1 MTTMEEE
8 EAKKRNGDATATAP
22 NGPSESYAA
31 MMDAKAEAQDMR
43 DTIRE
48 NGGTGLAGMKARTY
62 FDESASPAQNQ
73 PAQDWRAPE
82 QTVAQKKPVPYADR
96 TIMQT
101 PNGRAVY
108 FGSASGAADAAKAAV
123 QYENERQGI
132 VGNAQAAAK
141 DQYALKKPE
150 DEKYRQSQIA
160 ALQRQGY
167 NDRMQNGFRNDAIVT
182 DAFAAL
188 YGQWKGTEAGED
200 GKSRAGLV
208 REALRD
214 VNDRLADGGAS
225 YRVLGMSVVGKKDG
239 DPVFRIVTTDRNG
252 KRNVMTRSMD
262 EVYNTRLN
270 AYNGLY
276 ADASKGDEKTGAPSG
291 NESRVISEFGDRRGV
306 QKRYELINRE
316 QIERERAN
324 QAREKLTQDQL
335 AESRRATDEANRM
348 KALGMLRDFSANN
361 GGRQMSEQQ
370 YMMKILGDPKA
381 RASYETVPEFETE
394 KDRNGNTVVDANG
407 KPVYK
412 KDASGNLIPAYET
425 DKDGKPVLDVETG
438 KPVQKTRTLSPDE
451 VVKRVQ
457 DEYRSIMSDPGAQ
470 ANGQSAPNPFLEAMY
485 SLHPEWRPKAE
496 NTAPNPV
503 QGGAN
508 PAQNGGVTEKIVPDG
523 DDIKAA
529 QAALAARAKANA
541 QNGAAP
547 SAQAQRQAPASR
559 GTISPVTRP
568 NGQTGN
574 DEGVL
579 GVDETTGRP
588 IVRNLGIAR
597 PDTTV
602 DKLDAPVTDSERAE
616 AMEQLGLREY
626 SGNVSGGVTGANV
639 DLASFASDKPMG
651 VKSKD
656 ETEKMIRDRVM
667 LNRKNKAEAE
677 TGNAEMMAAR
687 NRRAEKERAD
697 GIRKTYDAK
706 TGADDLLNL
715 KDEELG
721 IAGNR
726 KDGELRG
733 KELTDALAENF
744 AVGRQQREAIQRSR
758 RDAER
763 RSEKDAERDER
774 ITSLFRAQRE
784 RREANETDAA
794 SRRDSKAR
802 AEREARLE
810 AFIKKNA
817 QELLDVASTGDTDA
831 VRRYMM
837 AQNEKWSDADVEE
850 TTRILEELSM

>member
-8 EAKKRNGDATATAP
+8 EAKRQNGDATATAP

-48 NGGTGLAGMKARTY
+48 NGGTGLAGMEASTY
-62 FDESASPAQNQ
+62 FDEGASPDHNQ

-82 QTVAQKKPVPYADR
+82 QTVAQKKPAPYADR
-96 TIMQT
+96 TIVQT

-108 FGSASGAADAAKAAV
+108 FGSSAGAADAAKAAV
-123 QYENERQGI
+123 QYANERQGI
-132 VGNAQAAAK
+132 VDNAQAAAK
-141 DQYALKKPE
+141 DQYALKNPE

-167 NDRMQNGFRNDAIVT
+167 NDRRQNGFRNDAIVT

-361 GGRQMSEQQ
+361 GGRQMSEHQ

-394 KDRNGNTVVDANG
+394 KDGNGNTVVDSNG

-438 KPVQKTRTLSPDE
+438 KPVQKTRTLSPDD

-470 ANGQSAPNPFLEAMY
+470 ANGQSATNPFLEAMY
-485 SLHPEWRPKAE
+485 KVHPEWRPQTE
-496 NTAPNPV
+496 NPSPNPV
-503 QGGAN
+503 RGGAN
-508 PAQNGGVTEKIVPDG
+508 PDQSGGVKQMSDEERRARAIAVLKTAQNGG
-523 DDIKAA
+523 A
-529 QAALAARAKANA
+529 QV
-541 QNGAAP
+541 QTQTAP
-547 SAQAQRQAPASR
+547 K
-559 GTISPVTRP
+559 GTISPVAKPTIPPAPTSPVSQNTRK
-568 NGQTGN
+568 
-574 DEGVL
+574 
-579 GVDETTGRP
+579 P
-588 IVRNLGIAR
+588 IGDDINEAAS
-597 PDTTV
+597 
-602 DKLDAPVTDSERAE
+602 DAERAE
-616 AMEQLGLREY
+616 AMKQLGISDTQTSYIPSITGGTY
-626 SGNVSGGVTGANV
+626 STAPRALTEDESKSVQEQVVKNRMNKVKRNDADGARQMSNTHRT
-639 DLASFASDKPMG
+639 SD
-651 VKSKD
+651 
-656 ETEKMIRDRVM
+656 R
-667 LNRKNKAEAE
+667 AE
-677 TGNAEMMAAR
+677 T
-687 NRRAEKERAD
+687 D
-697 GIRKTYDAK
+697 I
-706 TGADDLLNL
+706 LNL
-715 KDEELG
+715 TDDELVSSKPRG
-721 IAGNR
+721 
-726 KDGELRG
+726 DELRG
-733 KELTDALAENF
+733 KELLDALNRNV
-744 AVGRQQREAIQRSR
+744 AVGRQQREAIHRSR

-763 RSEKDAERDER
+763 RSEKEAERDER

-784 RREANETDAA
+784 RREAKEADAA

-802 AEREARLE
+802 AERDARLE
-810 AFIKKNA
+810 SFVKKNA

-837 AQNEKWSDADVEE
+837 AQNGNWSDADVEE

>member
-1 MTTMEEE
+1 MTTIEEE

-22 NGPSESYAA
+22 SGPSESYAA
-31 MMDAKAEAQDMR
+31 MTDAKAEAQDMR

-62 FDESASPAQNQ
+62 LDESASPAQNQ

-82 QTVAQKKPVPYADR
+82 QTVAQKKPDPYADR
-96 TIMQT
+96 TIVQT

-108 FGSASGAADAAKAAV
+108 FGNSAGAADAAKAAV
-123 QYENERQGI
+123 QYANERQGI
-132 VGNAQAAAK
+132 VNNAQPSAK
-141 DQYALKKPE
+141 DQYALKNPE

-167 NDRMQNGFRNDAIVT
+167 NDRVQNGFRNDAIVT

-335 AESRRATDEANRM
+335 AESRRATDEANKM

-394 KDRNGNTVVDANG
+394 KDKNGNTVVDANG

-457 DEYRSIMSDPGAQ
+457 DEYKSIMSDPGAQ

-496 NTAPNPV
+496 NPAPNPV
-503 QGGAN
+503 QGDAN

-541 QNGAAP
+541 QNGG
-547 SAQAQRQAPASR
+547 AQVHAQTEPR
-559 GTISPVTRP
+559 GTISPVVRP
-568 NGQTGN
+568 KTQSA
-574 DEGVL
+574 
-579 GVDETTGRP
+579 P
-588 IVRNLGIAR
+588 
-597 PDTTV
+597 TV
-602 DKLDAPVTDSERAE
+602 QNS
-616 AMEQLGLREY
+616 Q
-626 SGNVSGGVTGANV
+626 N
-639 DLASFASDKPMG
+639 
-651 VKSKD
+651 D
-656 ETEKMIRDRVM
+656 ETE
-667 LNRKNKAEAE
+667 EE
-677 TGNAEMMAAR
+677 
-687 NRRAEKERAD
+687 
-697 GIRKTYDAK
+697 
-706 TGADDLLNL
+706 LLNIPDDKL
-715 KDEELG
+715 VGSGDANG
-721 IAGNR
+721 R
-726 KDGELRG
+726 QLRG
-733 KELTDALAENF
+733 KALVDALNNNANNGNAINEEKNFDKETSALMRRFAAAGGVQNDDGTFSLTNAEHASGETPNEYEHHESLTEDI
-744 AVGRQQREAIQRSR
+744 VKRQEEIARSR
-758 RDAER
+758 NKISEAES
-763 RSEKDAERDER
+763 SERK
-774 ITSLFRAQRE
+774 
-784 RREANETDAA
+784 
-794 SRRDSKAR
+794 
-802 AEREARLE
+802 RLE
-810 AFIKKNA
+810 KSAKRMFRGNPMSQERYVEKQLKIWREKN
-817 QELLDVASTGDTDA
+817 DP
-831 VRRYMM
+831 
-837 AQNEKWSDADVEE
+837 
-850 TTRILEELSM
+850 TTRKNSEMDRIRNNPYFATPL

>member
-8 EAKKRNGDATATAP
+8 AKRQNGDATATAP

-31 MMDAKAEAQDMR
+31 MMDTKAEAQDMR
-43 DTIRE
+43 DKIRE

-62 FDESASPAQNQ
+62 FDESESPAQNQ

-82 QTVAQKKPVPYADR
+82 QTVAQKKPAPYADR
-96 TIMQT
+96 TIVQT

-108 FGSASGAADAAKAAV
+108 FGNASGAADAAKAAV
-123 QYENERQGI
+123 QYANERQGI
-132 VGNAQAAAK
+132 VNNAQADAK
-141 DQYALKKPE
+141 DQYALKNPD

-188 YGQWKGTEAGED
+188 YGQWKGSEAGED

-262 EVYNTRLN
+262 EVYNTRLK

-361 GGRQMSEQQ
+361 GGRQMSEHQ

-394 KDRNGNTVVDANG
+394 KDRNGNTVVDSNG

-457 DEYRSIMSDPGAQ
+457 DEYRSIMSDSGAQ
-470 ANGQSAPNPFLEAMY
+470 ANGQSSSNPFLEAMY
-485 SLHPEWRPKAE
+485 KVHPEWRPQTE
-496 NTAPNPV
+496 NPAPNPV
-503 QGGAN
+503 RGGAN
-508 PAQNGGVTEKIVPDG
+508 PAQSGGAKQMSDEERRARAI
-523 DDIKAA
+523 
-529 QAALAARAKANA
+529 AALKTA
-541 QNGAAP
+541 QNGGAQV
-547 SAQAQRQAPASR
+547 QAQTAPR
-559 GTISPVTRP
+559 GTISPVAKPTVPSASTSPVSQNTRK
-568 NGQTGN
+568 
-574 DEGVL
+574 
-579 GVDETTGRP
+579 P
-588 IVRNLGIAR
+588 IGDDINEAAS
-597 PDTTV
+597 
-602 DKLDAPVTDSERAE
+602 DAERAE
-616 AMEQLGLREY
+616 AMKQLGISETQTSYIPSITGGTY
-626 SGNVSGGVTGANV
+626 STAQRALTEDEKKSVQEQVLKNRMNKVKRNDAEGARQMSNTPRT
-639 DLASFASDKPMG
+639 SNR
-651 VKSKD
+651 
-656 ETEKMIRDRVM
+656 TEP
-667 LNRKNKAEAE
+667 
-677 TGNAEMMAAR
+677 
-687 NRRAEKERAD
+687 
-697 GIRKTYDAK
+697 
-706 TGADDLLNL
+706 DLLNL
-715 KDEELG
+715 PDDELVSSNPRG
-721 IAGNR
+721 
-726 KDGELRG
+726 DELRG
-733 KELTDALAENF
+733 NELLDALAENT

-758 RDAER
+758 RDVER
-763 RSEKDAERDER
+763 RSEKEAERDER

-784 RREANETDAA
+784 RREAKEADAA

>member
-8 EAKKRNGDATATAP
+8 ESKKNVDATATAP
-22 NGPSESYAA
+22 NGQSERYAA

-48 NGGTGLAGMKARTY
+48 NGGTGLSGMKARTY

-82 QTVAQKKPVPYADR
+82 QTVAQKKPAPYADR
-96 TIMQT
+96 TIVQT

-108 FGSASGAADAAKAAV
+108 FGSAAGAADAAKAAV
-123 QYENERQGI
+123 QYSNGRQGI
-132 VGNAQAAAK
+132 INNAQAAAK
-141 DQYALKKPE
+141 DQYELKNPE

-167 NDRMQNGFRNDAIVT
+167 NERRQNGFRNDAIVT

-208 REALRD
+208 REALRA

-335 AESRRATDEANRM
+335 AESRRATDEANKM

-394 KDRNGNTVVDANG
+394 KDRNGNTVVDSNG
-407 KPVYK
+407 NPVYK
-412 KDASGNLIPAYET
+412 KDASGNLIPANET
-425 DKDGKPVLDVETG
+425 DKDGRLVLDVETG

-457 DEYRSIMSDPGAQ
+457 DEYRSIMSDSGAQ
-470 ANGQSAPNPFLEAMY
+470 ANGQSSSNPFLEAMY
-485 SLHPEWRPKAE
+485 KVHPDWRPKAE
-496 NTAPNPV
+496 NPEQNPV
-503 QGGAN
+503 RGGAN
-508 PAQNGGVTEKIVPDG
+508 PSQSGGAKQMSDEERRARAIAALKTAQNGG
-523 DDIKAA
+523 A
-529 QAALAARAKANA
+529 QV
-541 QNGAAP
+541 
-547 SAQAQRQAPASR
+547 QAQTAPK
-559 GTISPVTRP
+559 GTISPVAKPTAK
-568 NGQTGN
+568 TGN

-579 GVDETTGRP
+579 GVEETTGRP

-597 PDTTV
+597 PDTTG

-616 AMEQLGLREY
+616 AIRQLGLREY

-656 ETEKMIRDRVM
+656 ETEKMILDRVM
-667 LNRKNKAEAE
+667 LNRKNKVEADN
-677 TGNAEMMAAR
+677 GNPEMIAAR
-687 NRRAEKERAD
+687 NRRAAKDRAD

-706 TGADDLLNL
+706 TSADDLLNL
-715 KDEELG
+715 KDDELG

-733 KELTDALAENF
+733 KELTDALAENS

-763 RSEKDAERDER
+763 RSKKEAERDER

>member
-8 EAKKRNGDATATAP
+8 EAKRQNGDATATAP

-82 QTVAQKKPVPYADR
+82 QTVAQKKPAPYADR
-96 TIMQT
+96 TIVQT

-108 FGSASGAADAAKAAV
+108 FGNASGAADAAKAAV
-123 QYENERQGI
+123 QYANERQGI
-132 VGNAQAAAK
+132 VNNAQAAAK
-141 DQYALKKPE
+141 DQYALKNPE

-160 ALQRQGY
+160 ALQLQGY
-167 NDRMQNGFRNDAIVT
+167 NDRRQNGFRNDAIVT

-188 YGQWKGTEAGED
+188 YGQWKGAKAGED

-208 REALRD
+208 REALRE

-252 KRNVMTRSMD
+252 NRNVMTRSMD
-262 EVYNTRLN
+262 EVYNTRLK

-276 ADASKGDEKTGAPSG
+276 ADASKGDDKTGAPSG

-324 QAREKLTQDQL
+324 QARERLTQDQL

-381 RASYETVPEFETE
+381 RMSYETVPEFETE
-394 KDRNGNTVVDANG
+394 KDGNGNTVVDSNG

-438 KPVQKTRTLSPDE
+438 KPVQKTRALSPDE

-470 ANGQSAPNPFLEAMY
+470 ANGQSATNPFLEAMY
-485 SLHPEWRPKAE
+485 KVHPEWKPKAE
-496 NTAPNPV
+496 NPATGAGAGTGATDGQKNAALEKLRARGYVFGDNGTVTKQNPV
-503 QGGAN
+503 
-508 PAQNGGVTEKIVPDG
+508 PQNG
-523 DDIKAA
+523 
-529 QAALAARAKANA
+529 Q
-541 QNGAAP
+541 AAP
-547 SAQAQRQAPASR
+547 SAQQAQTAPK
-559 GTISPVTRP
+559 GTISPVAKPTIPPAPTSPVSQNTRK
-568 NGQTGN
+568 
-574 DEGVL
+574 
-579 GVDETTGRP
+579 P
-588 IVRNLGIAR
+588 IGDDINEAAS
-597 PDTTV
+597 
-602 DKLDAPVTDSERAE
+602 DAEHAE
-616 AMEQLGLREY
+616 AMKKLGISETQTSYIPSITGGTYSTAPRALTEDEKKLVQEQVVKNRMNKVKRNDAE
-626 SGNVSGGVTGANV
+626 GARQMSNTHRT
-639 DLASFASDKPMG
+639 SD
-651 VKSKD
+651 
-656 ETEKMIRDRVM
+656 
-667 LNRKNKAEAE
+667 
-677 TGNAEMMAAR
+677 
-687 NRRAEKERAD
+687 RAEPD
-697 GIRKTYDAK
+697 I
-706 TGADDLLNL
+706 LNL
-715 KDEELG
+715 PDDELVSSKQRG
-721 IAGNR
+721 
-726 KDGELRG
+726 DELRG
-733 KELTDALAENF
+733 KELLDALAENT
-744 AVGRQQREAIQRSR
+744 AVGRQQREAIQRSL
-758 RDAER
+758 RDAKDTER
-763 RSEKDAERDER
+763 RRADDRAAEEYLKRNRNHVAYLFKRSGDVERVRDELMKENKGW
-774 ITSLFRAQRE
+774 TAYL
-784 RREANETDAA
+784 ANKVI
-794 SRRDSKAR
+794 SGS
-802 AEREARLE
+802 
-810 AFIKKNA
+810 
-817 QELLDVASTGDTDA
+817 
-831 VRRYMM
+831 
-837 AQNEKWSDADVEE
+837 
-850 TTRILEELSM
+850 IL

>member
-8 EAKKRNGDATATAP
+8 ETKRQNGYATATAP
-22 NGPSESYAA
+22 SGPSESYAA

-48 NGGTGLAGMKARTY
+48 NGGTGLSGMKARTY

-82 QTVAQKKPVPYADR
+82 QTVAQKKPAPYADR
-96 TIMQT
+96 TIVQT

-108 FGSASGAADAAKAAV
+108 FGSAAGAADAAKAAV
-123 QYENERQGI
+123 QYANERQGI
-132 VGNAQAAAK
+132 VDNAQAAAK
-141 DQYALKKPE
+141 DQYALKNPE

-160 ALQRQGY
+160 ELQRQGY

-208 REALRD
+208 RDALRD

-348 KALGMLRDFSANN
+348 KALVMLRDFSANN

-394 KDRNGNTVVDANG
+394 KDRNGNTVVDSNG

-412 KDASGNLIPAYET
+412 RDASGNLIPAYET
-425 DKDGKPVLDVETG
+425 DNDGKPVLDVETG

-457 DEYRSIMSDPGAQ
+457 DEYRSIMSGPGAQ
-470 ANGQSAPNPFLEAMY
+470 ANGQSASNPFLEAMY
-485 SLHPEWRPKAE
+485 KVHPEWRPKAE
-496 NTAPNPV
+496 NPATGAGAGTGATDGQKNAALEKLKARGYVFGENGTVTKQNPV
-503 QGGAN
+503 
-508 PAQNGGVTEKIVPDG
+508 PQNG
-523 DDIKAA
+523 
-529 QAALAARAKANA
+529 Q
-541 QNGAAP
+541 AAP
-547 SAQAQRQAPASR
+547 SAQQAQTAPK
-559 GTISPVTRP
+559 GTISPVVRP
-568 NGQTGN
+568 KTQSAPTVQNFKN
-574 DEGVL
+574 DETAEEL
-579 GVDETTGRP
+579 LN
-588 IVRNLGIAR
+588 I
-597 PDTTV
+597 PD
-602 DKLDAPVTDSERAE
+602 DKLMGSGDANGR
-616 AMEQLGLREY
+616 Q
-626 SGNVSGGVTGANV
+626 
-639 DLASFASDKPMG
+639 
-651 VKSKD
+651 
-656 ETEKMIRDRVM
+656 
-667 LNRKNKAEAE
+667 
-677 TGNAEMMAAR
+677 
-687 NRRAEKERAD
+687 
-697 GIRKTYDAK
+697 
-706 TGADDLLNL
+706 
-715 KDEELG
+715 
-721 IAGNR
+721 
-726 KDGELRG
+726 LRG
-733 KELTDALAENF
+733 KALVDALNNNANNGNAINEEKDFDKETSALMRRFTAAGGVQNDDGTF
-744 AVGRQQREAIQRSR
+744 SLTNTEHTSGETPNEYEHHEGLTEDIVKRQEEIARSR
-758 RDAER
+758 NKISEAES
-763 RSEKDAERDER
+763 SERK
-774 ITSLFRAQRE
+774 
-784 RREANETDAA
+784 
-794 SRRDSKAR
+794 
-802 AEREARLE
+802 RLE
-810 AFIKKNA
+810 KSAKRMFRGNPIS
-817 QELLDVASTGDTDA
+817 QE
-831 VRRYMM
+831 RY
-837 AQNEKWSDADVEE
+837 VEE
-850 TTRILEELSM
+850 QMKIWREKNDPTTRKNSEMDRIRNNPYFSTPL

>member
-1 MTTMEEE
+1 MTTIEEE
-8 EAKKRNGDATATAP
+8 EAKKLNGDATATAP
-22 NGPSESYAA
+22 SGPSESYAA

-62 FDESASPAQNQ
+62 FDEGASPAQNQ

-82 QTVAQKKPVPYADR
+82 QVVAQKNPAPYADR
-96 TIMQT
+96 TIVQT
-101 PNGRAVY
+101 PNGRSVY
-108 FGSASGAADAAKAAV
+108 FGNSAGAADAAKAALR
-123 QYENERQGI
+123 YANERQGI
-132 VGNAQAAAK
+132 VNNAQPSAK
-141 DQYALKKPE
+141 DQYALKNPE

-167 NDRMQNGFRNDAIVT
+167 NDRVQNGFRNDAIVT

-188 YGQWKGTEAGED
+188 YGQWKGAEAGED

-208 REALRD
+208 REALRE

-225 YRVLGMSVVGKKDG
+225 YRVLGMYVVGKKDG

-262 EVYNTRLN
+262 EVYNTRLK

-324 QAREKLTQDQL
+324 QAREKITQDQF
-335 AESRRATDEANRM
+335 AESRRATDEANKM

-457 DEYRSIMSDPGAQ
+457 DEYKSIMSDPGAQ

-496 NTAPNPV
+496 NPAPNPV

-508 PAQNGGVTEKIVPDG
+508 PAKNGGVTEKIVPDG

-541 QNGAAP
+541 QNGGAQVHAQTAP
-547 SAQAQRQAPASR
+547 K
-559 GTISPVTRP
+559 GTISPVVRP
-568 NGQTGN
+568 KTQSA
-574 DEGVL
+574 
-579 GVDETTGRP
+579 P
-588 IVRNLGIAR
+588 
-597 PDTTV
+597 TV
-602 DKLDAPVTDSERAE
+602 QNS
-616 AMEQLGLREY
+616 Q
-626 SGNVSGGVTGANV
+626 N
-639 DLASFASDKPMG
+639 
-651 VKSKD
+651 D
-656 ETEKMIRDRVM
+656 ETE
-667 LNRKNKAEAE
+667 EE
-677 TGNAEMMAAR
+677 
-687 NRRAEKERAD
+687 
-697 GIRKTYDAK
+697 
-706 TGADDLLNL
+706 LLNIPDDKL
-715 KDEELG
+715 VGSGDANG
-721 IAGNR
+721 R
-726 KDGELRG
+726 QLRG
-733 KELTDALAENF
+733 KALVDALNNNANN
-744 AVGRQQREAIQRSR
+744 GNAIN
-758 RDAER
+758 E
-763 RSEKDAERDER
+763 EKDFDKETSALMRRFAAAGGVQNDDGTFSLTNAEHASGETPNEYEHHESLTEDIVKRQEEIARRRNKISEAESSER
-774 ITSLFRAQRE
+774 
-784 RREANETDAA
+784 
-794 SRRDSKAR
+794 K
-802 AEREARLE
+802 RLE
-810 AFIKKNA
+810 KSAKRMFRGNPISQERYVEKQLKIWREKN
-817 QELLDVASTGDTDA
+817 DP
-831 VRRYMM
+831 
-837 AQNEKWSDADVEE
+837 
-850 TTRILEELSM
+850 TTRKNSEMDRIRNNPYFATPL

>member
-8 EAKKRNGDATATAP
+8 EAKRQNGDAMATAP

-48 NGGTGLAGMKARTY
+48 NGGTGLAGMEARTY
-62 FDESASPAQNQ
+62 FDEGASPDQNQ

-82 QTVAQKKPVPYADR
+82 QTVAQKKPALYADR
-96 TIMQT
+96 TIVQT

-108 FGSASGAADAAKAAV
+108 FGSAAGAADAAKAAV
-123 QYENERQGI
+123 QYANERQGI
-132 VGNAQAAAK
+132 VDNAQAAAK
-141 DQYALKKPE
+141 DQYALKNPE

-160 ALQRQGY
+160 ELQRQGY

-348 KALGMLRDFSANN
+348 KALVMLRDFSANN

-394 KDRNGNTVVDANG
+394 KDRNGNTVVDSNG

-457 DEYRSIMSDPGAQ
+457 DEYRSIMSDSGAQ
-470 ANGQSAPNPFLEAMY
+470 ANGQSATNPFLEAMY
-485 SLHPEWRPKAE
+485 KVHPEWRPKAE
-496 NTAPNPV
+496 NPATGAGAGTGATDGQKNAALEKLKARGYVFGEDGTVTKQNPV
-503 QGGAN
+503 
-508 PAQNGGVTEKIVPDG
+508 PQNG
-523 DDIKAA
+523 
-529 QAALAARAKANA
+529 Q
-541 QNGAAP
+541 AAP
-547 SAQAQRQAPASR
+547 SAQQAQTAPK
-559 GTISPVTRP
+559 GTISPVAKPTVPPAPTSPVSQNTRK
-568 NGQTGN
+568 
-574 DEGVL
+574 
-579 GVDETTGRP
+579 P
-588 IVRNLGIAR
+588 IGDDINEAAS
-597 PDTTV
+597 
-602 DKLDAPVTDSERAE
+602 DAERAE
-616 AMEQLGLREY
+616 AMKQLGISETQTSYIPSITGGTY
-626 SGNVSGGVTGANV
+626 STAPRALTDAEKRSVQEQVVKNRMNKVKGNDEKGARQMSNTHRT
-639 DLASFASDKPMG
+639 SD
-651 VKSKD
+651 
-656 ETEKMIRDRVM
+656 
-667 LNRKNKAEAE
+667 
-677 TGNAEMMAAR
+677 
-687 NRRAEKERAD
+687 RAEP
-697 GIRKTYDAK
+697 
-706 TGADDLLNL
+706 DLLNL
-715 KDEELG
+715 PDDELTSSKPRG
-721 IAGNR
+721 
-726 KDGELRG
+726 DELRG
-733 KELTDALAENF
+733 KELLDALAENT
-744 AVGRQQREAIQRSR
+744 AVGRQQREAIHRSR

-763 RSEKDAERDER
+763 RSEKESELDER
-774 ITSLFRAQRE
+774 ITGLFRAQRE
-784 RREANETDAA
+784 RREAKEADAA

-810 AFIKKNA
+810 SFVKKNA
-817 QELLDVASTGDTDA
+817 QDLLDVASTGDTDA